1 MCTHRQV
8 HRHTDFIFPP
18 KNVLDKEKDHGVP
31 TAQVKWCFFQC
42 HCLCFLLQRRLRETI
57 TPLTWPPICREL
69 VNVKTSGVWWV
80 LPSKIKKTGFPRVL
94 SNLRRF
100 KQNISS
106 SSKLLSGHTQKKAI
120 FKTKTFS
127 WKVSKHCFCQIWSY
141 ARGRTEYLWHICW
154 NWRNCVS
161 GMVREE
167 ECSNLSLL
175 SGVRKHTEEV
185 MKNSPKQEESDLVSL
200 PWGLLSS
207 LREGEGKE
215 GKARKKNEQTKTG
228 GFGFFSF
235 QICEGFCR
243 DIKIKKRE
251 IGSKRLS
258 RFACSRK

>member
-1 MCTHRQV
+1 MWKHLEFGECSLQKLRKL
-8 HRHTDFIFPP
+8 DFQEFCQTWDVSN
-18 KNVLDKEKDHGVP
+18 K
-31 TAQVKWCFFQC
+31 TFQAQVNY
-42 HCLCFLLQRRLRETI
+42 FLDTH
-57 TPLTWPPICREL
+57 T
-69 VNVKTSGVWWV
+69 
-80 LPSKIKKTGFPRVL
+80 KKV
-94 SNLRRF
+94 
-100 KQNISS
+100 
-106 SSKLLSGHTQKKAI
+106 I

-127 WKVSKHCFCQIWSY
+127 WKVSKHCFCQIRSY

-215 GKARKKNEQTKTG
+215 GKARKKNERSKTG

-235 QICEGFCR
+235 PICEGFCR

-251 IGSKRLS
+251 IGSKRLC
-258 RFACSRK
+258 RFTGSRK